1 MLKEKLKD
9 SVNRVLQKM
18 GIEEEIEFKIEIP
31 PEGFGDL
38 STNAAFLLSRIMK
51 KNPREI
57 ASIFVAELQ
66 KELEYDR
73 VEIAG
78 PGFINVDF
86 SSSYLSEV
94 LREMLSCPDF
104 WRVPE
109 NVDIQFEFASAN
121 PT

>member
-57 ASIFVAELQ
+57 AE
-66 KELEYDR
+66 R
-73 VEIAG
+73 
-78 PGFINVDF
+78 
-86 SSSYLSEV
+86 
-94 LREMLSCPDF
+94 C
-104 WRVPE
+104 
-109 NVDIQFEFASAN
+109 
-121 PT
+121 